1 MEKILMTTSSLK
13 KMEDELHK
21 LKGVEMREKL
31 KNLSDAKDKGD
42 ISENAEYEI
51 AKEEL
56 ENHQMKIA
64 KITEMLNRSVL
75 IDEGSIDTTKVGILT
90 KVKLKNLNTN
100 MEQTFSIVP
109 ENEINVKEGK
119 ISVNTPIS
127 KGLLNKSVGDVVEIQ
142 VPAGVLKFEVLSIG
156 FYK

>member
-51 AKEEL
+51 TADFIKSTKQSNTILNDCIAVFKKTGNKYESFGIYYKSCTETEIPIWYNGEQSL
-56 ENHQMKIA
+56 AYLQA
-64 KITEMLNRSVL
+64 KINNL
-75 IDEGSIDTTKVGILT
+75 INGIL
-90 KVKLKNLNTN
+90 
-100 MEQTFSIVP
+100 
-109 ENEINVKEGK
+109 
-119 ISVNTPIS
+119 
-127 KGLLNKSVGDVVEIQ
+127 
-142 VPAGVLKFEVLSIG
+142 
-156 FYK
+156 